1 MCSILYDD
9 RQTHQIFLR
18 SLVVGIMINRTILI
32 AIISLSALPAFAA
45 DYKVTHFE
53 RGRVFEGT
61 TLLADMS
68 DDGQPKVVEVDFSGN
83 IVWDFIPPRSMSGDV
98 MEAAKLE
105 NGNILITV
113 RDLGIYEINRAG
125 KVVWAH
131 EDSGAS
137 HDADRLPNG
146 NTLYNLGWSDKG
158 DDVVREID
166 PSGKI
171 VWSWKGLADYDREPF
186 ADIDAHGW
194 MHVNSVS
201 RLKNGN
207 TLVSMRNFNTV
218 AEVGPGGRVVRDWT
232 FRGKDRRT
240 GLKTRG
246 EIKGQRN
253 HEPEILKNGNMLLAL
268 RRPNRFVEFN
278 LDTQAVVWSWRHPDG
293 NWELRTNREANR
305 LPNGNTLGS
314 AGDKVIEIAPDGIIV
329 WQMIAPSGSNNHRKF
344 HKAIRI
350 GKDGKAYGG

>member
-1 MCSILYDD
+1 MSRI
-9 RQTHQIFLR
+9 
-18 SLVVGIMINRTILI
+18 ILI
-32 AIISLSALPAFAA
+32 AIICPTIFLSAIAAFAA
-45 DYKVTHFE
+45 DYKITHLE
-53 RGRVFEGT
+53 QSRVFAGT

-68 DDGQPKVVEVDFSGN
+68 DPSEPKVVEVDFDGT
-83 IVWDFIPPRSMSGDV
+83 VLWKFTPPRSMSGDILD
-98 MEAAKLE
+98 AAKLA
-105 NGNILITV
+105 NGNVLITV
-113 RDLGIYEINRAG
+113 RDSGIYEIRRDG
-125 KVVWAH
+125 RVVWGH

-146 NTLYNLGWSDKG
+146 NTLYNRGWQDKG

-166 PSGKI
+166 PEGKI
-171 VWSWKGLADYDREPF
+171 VWAWTGLADYDREPF
-186 ADIDAHGW
+186 EDIDVHGW

-201 RLKNGN
+201 RLANGN

-218 AEVGPGGRVVRDWT
+218 AEGGQNGRVVRSCT
-232 FRGKDRRT
+232 FRGKARRS

-278 LDTQAVVWSWRHPDG
+278 LETQEIVWSWKHPDG
-293 NWELRTNREANR
+293 NSELRTNREANR

-314 AGDKVIEIAPDGIIV
+314 AGNKLIEIAPDGTIV
-329 WQMIAPSGSNNHRKF
+329 WQMLAPSGSDNHRKF

-350 GKDGKAYGG
+350 GTDGKAYGG